1 MIIRWIKIKNETEFQ
16 EIETM
21 KKRIWNQLKKV
32 AVLAA
37 LAGIVGNCVASAS
50 EFSAQEEQKVLLKQS
65 AQWTDEKNFQAEV
78 CLELSGLKE
87 LCTEMS
93 ENGNAILEQQ
103 NVQTGQNEQAVETE
117 QPDEEDYIN
126 ENAQAAEEMQLE
138 KNTLSDDEDVYD
150 EDAQDEDIFLE
161 ENNQAGENGQA
172 EENKQPAEEGQGT
185 SDGQNPENSQLAS
198 DVRYFLTAY
207 MSEYFQVDETGLK
220 HDMQAESVK
229 IQNQKG
235 QETEITKLTC
245 EVPVKDAQADT
256 FGLKIPVSLR
266 EEYRISPV
274 SVSYPVCQ
282 DKLSLKEQTQEA
294 TGAYFWKKAED
305 NAQVLAVSDAASL
318 QVAEAKTGIEAE
330 LQPEV
335 DKTRSG
341 QKISY
346 ALTVS
351 NTGEL
356 SLENIEVRSSFSM
369 ENIKASWEQMDG
381 FVADSAQGVITALQ
395 PGETK
400 KLRMNLQ
407 LTENQSGELIHT
419 VTLKTGYPGKD
430 EEISCQTDAQVA
442 VEELKAA
449 FEVDKTADR
458 TQAYPGDMITYQIC
472 IRNTGERT
480 LHSVLSTERFQNAGI
495 LAKFVQKEGVTLS
508 NNGTQALI
516 PQIAPGEAFAL
527 YATVT
532 IPQYFTSQELVNE
545 VTVISD
551 ETGSQIMKSQ
561 SNVTLTTNTN
571 TATVTPEPTPVT
583 VQTYSDGYGYAS
595 KSAGAYSAASKPKT
609 GDETEIALYIVLGI
623 FAVMSGISAFYYL
636 RSQKR
641 H

>member
-172 EENKQPAEEGQGT
+172 EENKQSAEEGQGT
-185 SDGQNPENSQLAS
+185 SDGQNPENSQQAS

-318 QVAEAKTGIEAE
+318 QVAEAKAGIEAE

>member
-185 SDGQNPENSQLAS
+185 SDGQNPENSQQAS

-294 TGAYFWKKAED
+294 PGAYFWKKAEGK
-305 NAQVLAVSDAASL
+305 AQVLAVSDAASL

>member
-1 MIIRWIKIKNETEFQ
+1 
-16 EIETM
+16 M
-21 KKRIWNQLKKV
+21 KKRIWNQLKKA

-37 LAGIVGNCVASAS
+37 LAGIVGNCVASAA

-87 LCTEMS
+87 LYAEITKS
-93 ENGNAILEQQ
+93 GNIISEQQ
-103 NVQTGQNEQAVETE
+103 NAQTGQNEQAVETE
-117 QPDEEDYIN
+117 QLDEGGYMN
-126 ENAQAAEEMQLE
+126 EKVQAEEEMQLE
-138 KNTLSDDEDVYD
+138 ENVPSGDEDVYG
-150 EDAQDEDIFLE
+150 EEDIYLK
-161 ENNQAGENGQA
+161 ENDQVGENGQA
-172 EENKQPAEEGQGT
+172 EEHKQPEEEGQGT
-185 SDGQNPENSQLAS
+185 NDGQNPESSQQAS

-207 MSEYFQVDETGLK
+207 ISEYFQVDETELK
-220 HDMQAESVK
+220 YDMQAESVK

-256 FGLKIPVSLR
+256 FSLKIPVSLR

-294 TGAYFWKKAED
+294 PGAYFWKKAED
-305 NAQVLAVSDAASL
+305 NAQVLAVSDAAFL
-318 QVAEAKTGIEAE
+318 QVAEAKAGIEAE

-346 ALTVS
+346 VLTVS

-381 FVADSAQGVITALQ
+381 FVADSAQGVITVLQ

-407 LTENQSGELIHT
+407 LTENQSGALIHT
-419 VTLKTGYPGKD
+419 VTLKTGHPGKD

-449 FEVDKTADR
+449 FEVEKTADR
-458 TQAYPGDMITYQIC
+458 TQAYPGDTITYQIC

-551 ETGSQIMKSQ
+551 ETGSRIMKSQ

>member
-1 MIIRWIKIKNETEFQ
+1 
-16 EIETM
+16 M
-21 KKRIWNQLKKV
+21 KKRIWNQLKKA

-50 EFSAQEEQKVLLKQS
+50 EGSAQEEQKVLLKQS

-87 LCTEMS
+87 LYAEITKS
-93 ENGNAILEQQ
+93 GNIISEQQ
-103 NVQTGQNEQAVETE
+103 NAQTGQNEQAVETE
-117 QPDEEDYIN
+117 QLDEDGYMN
-126 ENAQAAEEMQLE
+126 EKVQAEEEMQLE
-138 KNTLSDDEDVYD
+138 ENVPSGDEDVYG
-150 EDAQDEDIFLE
+150 EEDIYLK
-161 ENNQAGENGQA
+161 ENDQAGENGQA
-172 EENKQPAEEGQGT
+172 EEHKQPEEEGQGT
-185 SDGQNPENSQLAS
+185 SDGQNPESSQQAS

-207 MSEYFQVDETGLK
+207 ISEYFQVDETGLK
-220 HDMQAESVK
+220 YDMQAESVK

-256 FGLKIPVSLR
+256 FSLKIPVSLR

-282 DKLSLKEQTQEA
+282 DKLSLKEQTQE
-294 TGAYFWKKAED
+294 TPGAYFWKKAED

-318 QVAEAKTGIEAE
+318 QVAEAKAGIEAE

-346 ALTVS
+346 VLTVS

-381 FVADSAQGVITALQ
+381 FVADSAQGVITVLQ

-407 LTENQSGELIHT
+407 LTENQSGALIHT

-449 FEVDKTADR
+449 FEVEKTADR
-458 TQAYPGDMITYQIC
+458 TQAYPGDTITYQIC

-595 KSAGAYSAASKPKT
+595 KSASAYSAASKPKT

>member
-1 MIIRWIKIKNETEFQ
+1 
-16 EIETM
+16 M

-294 TGAYFWKKAED
+294 PGAYFCKKAEGK
-305 NAQVLAVSDAASL
+305 AQVLAVSDAASL

>member
-1 MIIRWIKIKNETEFQ
+1 M
-16 EIETM
+16 
-21 KKRIWNQLKKV
+21 V
-32 AVLAA
+32 V
-37 LAGIVGNCVASAS
+37 
-50 EFSAQEEQKVLLKQS
+50 
-65 AQWTDEKNFQAEV
+65 
-78 CLELSGLKE
+78 
-87 LCTEMS
+87 
-93 ENGNAILEQQ
+93 
-103 NVQTGQNEQAVETE
+103 
-117 QPDEEDYIN
+117 
-126 ENAQAAEEMQLE
+126 
-138 KNTLSDDEDVYD
+138 
-150 EDAQDEDIFLE
+150 
-161 ENNQAGENGQA
+161 
-172 EENKQPAEEGQGT
+172 
-185 SDGQNPENSQLAS
+185 
-198 DVRYFLTAY
+198 
-207 MSEYFQVDETGLK
+207 
-220 HDMQAESVK
+220 
-229 IQNQKG
+229 
-235 QETEITKLTC
+235 
-245 EVPVKDAQADT
+245 
-256 FGLKIPVSLR
+256 
-266 EEYRISPV
+266 
-274 SVSYPVCQ
+274 
-282 DKLSLKEQTQEA
+282 
-294 TGAYFWKKAED
+294 
-305 NAQVLAVSDAASL
+305 
-318 QVAEAKTGIEAE
+318 EAKAGIEAE

-346 ALTVS
+346 VLTVS

-419 VTLKTGYPGKD
+419 VTLETGYPGKD

-449 FEVDKTADR
+449 FEVEKTADR
-458 TQAYPGDMITYQIC
+458 TQAYPGDTITYQIC

-551 ETGSQIMKSQ
+551 ETGSRIMKSQ